1 MQNTINTSIANQ
13 IGLSAPAVNKDNDE
27 MLQQDFLKLMVTQ
40 LQNQDPFKPMESG
53 DFLGQIAQF
62 GTSSGISE
70 LNDSFK
76 SLAGSLSSN
85 QNMQMV
91 SLVGRNVQI
100 PSDVTYY
107 DGTST
112 ADGGF
117 SLPVTS
123 SDVTVS
129 IYDGSGELMRSIS
142 MGTLGPGSQSYSW
155 GGMKN
160 DGTPATPGNYY
171 VEVNAMIDGQT
182 VALEHL
188 ATAQVNSVTL
198 GAAGGSQ
205 LELQGLG
212 SRSFADV
219 RQVF

>member
-1 MQNTINTSIANQ
+1 MQNTIDTSIANQ
-13 IGLSAPAVNKDNDE
+13 IGLSAPAGQKDNDQ

-62 GTSSGISE
+62 GTSSGINE
-70 LNDSFK
+70 LNQSFK

-91 SLVGRNVQI
+91 SLVGRSVQI

-107 DGTST
+107 DGAS
-112 ADGGF
+112 ASGGGF
-117 SLPVTS
+117 SLPVTA

-129 IYDGSGELMRSIS
+129 IYDSSGELMRSIS
-142 MGTLGPGSQSYSW
+142 MGTLQPGAQSYSW

-160 DGTPATPGNYY
+160 DGTPVTAGNYY
-171 VEVNAMIDGQT
+171 VEVNATIDGQT

-188 ATAQVNSVTL
+188 ATAQVSSVTL
-198 GAAGGSQ
+198 GAAGGSM